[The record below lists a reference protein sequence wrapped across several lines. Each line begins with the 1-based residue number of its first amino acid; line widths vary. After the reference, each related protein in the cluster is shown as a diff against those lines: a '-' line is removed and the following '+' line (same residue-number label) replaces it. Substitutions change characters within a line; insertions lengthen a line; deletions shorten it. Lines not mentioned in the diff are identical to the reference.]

1 MFNIHTTELLLI
13 CVIALIVIGPERLPG
28 AIKTAGLWIGR
39 FRRSFYKVKA
49 EIERELNADEIRRQL
64 HNESVLAELDE
75 AKAQI
80 QNTAKEADESV
91 NRIVNSADFDPGASS
106 ATNTQAGASS
116 ATDTQAGASSAT
128 DTQAGDSSATDTQ
141 AGASRA
147 IDTQAGDHKSV
158 KEELEEVGEQLDEVR
173 GQLYGT
179 GKNPKLAQGEN
190 PKQDKADNGIG

>member
-80 QNTAKEADESV
+80 QSTAKEADESV

-116 ATDTQAGASSAT
+116 ATDTQAGASH
-128 DTQAGDSSATDTQ
+128 ATDTQ

-147 IDTQAGDHKSV
+147 TNTQAGDHKSV
-158 KEELEEVGEQLDEVR
+158 REELEEVGEQLDEVR
-173 GQLYGT
+173 GQLYGA

>member
-80 QNTAKEADESV
+80 QSTAKEADESV

-106 ATNTQAGASS
+106 ATNTQAG
-116 ATDTQAGASSAT
+116 
-128 DTQAGDSSATDTQ
+128 
-141 AGASRA
+141 
-147 IDTQAGDHKSV
+147 DHKSV
-158 KEELEEVGEQLDEVR
+158 REELEEVGEQLDEVR

>member
-80 QNTAKEADESV
+80 QSTAKEADESV

-106 ATNTQAGASS
+106 AT
-116 ATDTQAGASSAT
+116 DTQAGASH
-128 DTQAGDSSATDTQ
+128 ATDTQ

-147 IDTQAGDHKSV
+147 TNTQAGDHKSV
-158 KEELEEVGEQLDEVR
+158 REELEEVGEQLDEVR

-179 GKNPKLAQGEN
+179 GKNPKLAQREN

>member
-80 QNTAKEADESV
+80 QSTAKEADESV

-116 ATDTQAGASSAT
+116 ATDTQAGT
-128 DTQAGDSSATDTQ
+128 
-141 AGASRA
+141 SRA
-147 IDTQAGDHKSV
+147 TDTQAGDHKSV
-158 KEELEEVGEQLDEVR
+158 REELEEVGEQLDEVR

-190 PKQDKADNGIG
+190 PKQDKADNGIS

>member
-80 QNTAKEADESV
+80 QSTAKEADESV

-116 ATDTQAGASSAT
+116 ATDTQAGASRAT
-128 DTQAGDSSATDTQ
+128 N
-141 AGASRA
+141 
-147 IDTQAGDHKSV
+147 TQAGDHKSV
-158 KEELEEVGEQLDEVR
+158 REELEEVGEQLDEVR